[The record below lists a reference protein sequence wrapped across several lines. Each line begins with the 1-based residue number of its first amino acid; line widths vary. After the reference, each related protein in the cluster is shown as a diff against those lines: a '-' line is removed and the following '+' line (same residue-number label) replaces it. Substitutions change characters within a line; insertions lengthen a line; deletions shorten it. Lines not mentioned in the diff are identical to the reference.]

1 MSIKQGVV
9 EAWKADP
16 ECDDVGLLRPA
27 APFPTGLLFFII
39 EGQTF
44 SARETA
50 VKVFFLLVLYGLGWA
65 INFILTGHRS
75 LLPWVEN
82 WEIFSERH
90 RD

>member
-1 MSIKQGVV
+1 MPQNL
-9 EAWKADP
+9 
-16 ECDDVGLLRPA
+16 GLMIHWFTFVLGDICILV
-27 APFPTGLLFFII
+27 FLYSFII

>member
-1 MSIKQGVV
+1 MPQNL
-9 EAWKADP
+9 
-16 ECDDVGLLRPA
+16 GLMIHWFTFVLGDICILV
-27 APFPTGLLFFII
+27 FLYSFII

-65 INFILTGHRS
+65 SNFILLGHRS

-82 WEIFSERH
+82 WEKLH
-90 RD
+90 

>member
-1 MSIKQGVV
+1 MPPKL
-9 EAWKADP
+9 
-16 ECDDVGLLRPA
+16 GLMIHWFTFVLSA
-27 APFPTGLLFFII
+27 IYILVFLYSFVT

-50 VKVFFLLVLYGLGWA
+50 VKVFFLLVLYGVGWA
-65 INFILTGHRS
+65 INFILMGHRS

-82 WEIFSERH
+82 WEILSERQ

>member
-1 MSIKQGVV
+1 MPQNL
-9 EAWKADP
+9 
-16 ECDDVGLLRPA
+16 GLMIHWFTFVLGDICILV
-27 APFPTGLLFFII
+27 FLYSFII

-65 INFILTGHRS
+65 INFILAGHRS

>member
-1 MSIKQGVV
+1 MPQNL
-9 EAWKADP
+9 
-16 ECDDVGLLRPA
+16 GLMIHWFTFVLGDICILV
-27 APFPTGLLFFII
+27 FLYSFII

-82 WEIFSERH
+82 WEKLH
-90 RD
+90 

>member
-1 MSIKQGVV
+1 MPQNL
-9 EAWKADP
+9 
-16 ECDDVGLLRPA
+16 GLMIHWFTFVLGDICILV
-27 APFPTGLLFFII
+27 FLYSFII

-82 WEIFSERH
+82 LSLIH
-90 RD
+90 I

>member
-1 MSIKQGVV
+1 MPQNL
-9 EAWKADP
+9 
-16 ECDDVGLLRPA
+16 GLMIHWFTFVLGDICILV
-27 APFPTGLLFFII
+27 FLYSFII

-75 LLPWVEN
+75 LLPWIEN

>member
-1 MSIKQGVV
+1 MPQNL
-9 EAWKADP
+9 
-16 ECDDVGLLRPA
+16 GLMIHWFTFVLGDICILV
-27 APFPTGLLFFII
+27 FLYSFII

-50 VKVFFLLVLYGLGWA
+50 VKVFFLLVFYGLGWA